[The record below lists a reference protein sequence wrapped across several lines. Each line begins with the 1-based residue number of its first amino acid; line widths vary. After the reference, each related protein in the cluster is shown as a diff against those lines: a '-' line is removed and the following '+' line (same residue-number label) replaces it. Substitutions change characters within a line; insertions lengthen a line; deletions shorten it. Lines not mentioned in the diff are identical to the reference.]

1 MLVRNVLCST
11 HNRNGVDLE
20 GGGGG
25 GGGDSI
31 MKSLGARGKIWIV
44 PLKETILGV
53 AQALF
58 NPKKIPLKTE

>member
-11 HNRNGVDLE
+11 PNRNGVDLE

-31 MKSLGARGKIWIV
+31 MKSLGARGKI
-44 PLKETILGV
+44 
-53 AQALF
+53 
-58 NPKKIPLKTE
+58 